1 MHSGNPLN
9 QDRNSNVGAGGV
21 LMEQLIEVATLYHND
36 GETM

>member
-9 QDRNSNVGAGGV
+9 QDQESNVRAGGV

-36 GETM
+36 GEIM